1 MDIKRRKLAILGAS
15 DFQNPM
21 ILKAKE
27 MGLETHAFAWE
38 CGDIGEKT
46 ADVFHPISIADKE
59 DILAVCQKEGIS
71 GITTCGSDFA
81 VVAQNFIADKL
92 GLPGNPVSST
102 LSCTNKYVMRETLKK
117 AGVPVPGFVMVTEN
131 DRSPEGLKALSFPLI
146 VKPTDRSGSRA
157 INKVQNEEELKS
169 AINEAIE
176 VSFSKTAIVEEVI
189 EGPEYSCESITKDG
203 VHHTLALTKKFTT
216 DAPHFIETG
225 HIQPSDIPE
234 EFQPKVISQIHQALT
249 ALGIKN
255 SASHAEFRLQPDGSV
270 RIIEIGARMG
280 GDCIGS
286 DLTMLSTGIDF
297 LKATIQV
304 ALGEEPD
311 LVLVHPPQIA
321 EIKFIMN
328 EADLK
333 AYESVKNDPSIVR
346 VSEFNLNNLSGASDS
361 ATRIGYY
368 IKTKGL

>member
-1 MDIKRRKLAILGAS
+1 MSNTRRLAILGAS

-27 MGLETHAFAWE
+27 MGLETHVFAWK
-38 CGDIGEKT
+38 CGDIGERT
-46 ADVFHPISIADKE
+46 ADIFHPVSTAEKEKILSI
-59 DILAVCQKEGIS
+59 CQKEEIS
-71 GITTCGSDFA
+71 GITTCASDFA
-81 VVAQNFIADKL
+81 VIAQNYVAEKL
-92 GLPGNPVSST
+92 GLPGNPVSSS
-102 LSCTNKYVMRETLKK
+102 LACTDKYVMRETLRL
-117 AGVPVPGFVMVTEN
+117 AGLPVPGFEKVTDN
-131 DRSPEGLKALSFPLI
+131 DRFPEKLKDLSFPLI

-157 INKVQNEEELKS
+157 INKVQNEEELQS

-234 EFQPKVISQIHQALT
+234 DIKPKVISQIHQALT

-311 LVLVHPPQIA
+311 LVPVHPPQVA

-333 AYESVKNDPSIVR
+333 AFENIKDPSIVR
-346 VSEFNLNNLSGASDS
+346 YYISEHQQGNVVDS
-361 ATRIGYY
+361 SSRLGYY
-368 IKTKGL
+368 IRVCDL